1 MSLLRI
7 STLLFFVFV
16 STTMLAQSKTTQSLQ
31 DQNKDAFSLYFYQNT
46 LRMLNQKEDKE
57 FDELIKDIEKM
68 KFLMIKKNED
78 FGTAD
83 YKKLVSSYKKES
95 FEEIM
100 TSRYDGKSLDIYLK
114 EGKDRGMVVLVND
127 STSLFVLDIVGQLAL
142 NKVTKLYSVL
152 DDSQDITGRIFR
164 EEKKE
169 TKKEAK
175 KENNN

>member
-1 MSLLRI
+1 
-7 STLLFFVFV
+7 
-16 STTMLAQSKTTQSLQ
+16 
-31 DQNKDAFSLYFYQNT
+31 
-46 LRMLNQKEDKE
+46 
-57 FDELIKDIEKM
+57 
-68 KFLMIKKNED
+68 MIKKDNN

-100 TSRYDGKSLDIYLK
+100 TSRYEGKSLDIYLK

-127 STSLFVLDIVGQLAL
+127 STNLFVLDIVGQLAL

-169 TKKEAK
+169 SKKEIK
-175 KENNN
+175 N